1 MYDKNLETNAAAKKA
16 HDAARKAD
24 AAQRRLD
31 VKFKKKQ
38 GKNAKDAVDA

>member
-1 MYDKNLETNAAAKKA
+1 MYHKEIETNTAAKKA

-38 GKNAKDAVDA
+38 GQRKEPVDA